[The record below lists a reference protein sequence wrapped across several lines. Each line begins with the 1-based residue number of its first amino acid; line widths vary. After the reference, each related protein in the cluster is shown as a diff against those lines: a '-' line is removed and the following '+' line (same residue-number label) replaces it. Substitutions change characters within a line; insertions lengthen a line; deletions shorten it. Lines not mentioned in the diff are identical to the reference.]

1 MNIAEENRLM
11 TVPEAARVLGISRAK
26 CWDLTY
32 RGELPTVRIDRSVR
46 ISSRTLEQFI
56 REHESGKH

>member
-1 MNIAEENRLM
+1 MNAEENRLI
-11 TVPEAARVLGISRAK
+11 TVPQAAQLLGISRAK

-46 ISSRTLEQFI
+46 ISTRALEQFI
-56 REHESGKH
+56 REHENAR